1 MHTYELEMG
10 LLYSVWMASVML
22 RDTTDKL
29 KVMYTEMTA
38 RLIVHLMS
46 LLRSSLGLNGP
57 PPRKNSQRGRG
68 FTLPFD
74 QMYTYRRSTYLLC
87 GYVYRSKLLVFFW
100 KKSV

>member
-1 MHTYELEMG
+1 MN

-22 RDTTDKL
+22 RDTTDKP

-57 PPRKNSQRGRG
+57 PLGYSHRDRGLRYHS
-68 FTLPFD
+68 TKCIRIVVARISSVD
-74 QMYTYRRSTYLLC
+74 TYTDLNYWC
-87 GYVYRSKLLVFFW
+87 GVFISIRECALLVGN
-100 KKSV
+100 